1 MDLHQLSPPIGAIP
15 ASGELHSLGAG
26 AFSQEKGFS
35 SVLQAASQRVDARR
49 EARSRAFQAE
59 RESRPSGTTQS
70 VHRGLSSKTEGSRGA
85 KLPAAQA
92 ERENRPPA
100 TAQGIHRNLLH
111 KAAGATETE
120 SRLPRT
126 EADDEPSPT
135 ASDVPVA
142 LPDETSSSMDTESHS
157 LQAESGD
164 DPSSATVGAGPLL
177 VSLAGATMVMQ
188 ASTADSTQHVTGSD
202 ILTSEAE
209 GRVVLSESP
218 MSQPAIQSVEGGVR
232 PLSLE
237 NGRSDLVEQ
246 QRASAMG
253 NTVAMVSL
261 PVSEEQPSLGRTDM
275 EIPVVAQS
283 DKSLPLTVKQGV
295 TAESML
301 PEQGVPIKGQQERE
315 SRQASIPSW
324 QDIAQGQDSVQSIV
338 PVPAR
343 LTGLNG
349 EESEAL
355 PENSPMQ
362 PILSEAEPSLR
373 QKNPPVESSESHT
386 AKALS
391 GPTIVE
397 GQGLNTASD
406 GQRKEEGLKWF
417 SHADL
422 QSVDISSRRSQE
434 PASESLDSGAQYL
447 SYQQVHGGA
456 PSNIKSASAPAVPPT
471 SQTNPLSQDTDT
483 APAPLTHTVQF
494 DLAPA
499 DFGQLRVRLVM
510 SEHTVHTHLS
520 TDRAELGQMLTGRQ
534 EQLSA
539 QLSAAGLD
547 LGRFQVQVNQE
558 RAGHSGHE
566 WPSQAHGG
574 ASQQQR
580 DARQQGH
587 SPETPVPS
595 QQRTGALSL
604 FA

>member
-1 MDLHQLSPPIGAIP
+1 MDLHQLSPLIGAIP

-26 AFSQEKGFS
+26 AFSQEREFS

-59 RESRPSGTTQS
+59 RENRPSDTTQPVRRDRSSTTEAGRGAKRPAFQAELENRPSGTTQA
-70 VHRGLSSKTEGSRGA
+70 V
-85 KLPAAQA
+85 
-92 ERENRPPA
+92 
-100 TAQGIHRNLLH
+100 HRNLLH

-120 SRLPRT
+120 SRYPHT
-126 EADDEPSPT
+126 ETDDEPST
-135 ASDVPVA
+135 TESDVPTA
-142 LPDETSSSMDTESHS
+142 PLHETSSSRDTEFHS
-157 LQAESGD
+157 SQTESD
-164 DPSSATVGAGPLL
+164 DDQSSAMVGAGPLPIL
-177 VSLAGATMVMQ
+177 LAGATMAMPAV
-188 ASTADSTQHVTGSD
+188 TVDPTQNVIGSD
-202 ILTSEAE
+202 IPTSEVE

-218 MSQPAIQSVEGGVR
+218 MSRPAVQSAEDGASLL
-232 PLSLE
+232 LSE
-237 NGRSDLVEQ
+237 NRRGSHVEQ

-253 NTVAMVSL
+253 NTVAIASS
-261 PVSEEQPSLGRTDM
+261 PVSEEKPILGRTDTDM
-275 EIPVVAQS
+275 PVVAQS

-295 TAESML
+295 TAENML

-315 SRQASIPSW
+315 SRQAPIPSW

-349 EESEAL
+349 EESKAL

-406 GQRKEEGLKWF
+406 GQRKEERLKWF

-447 SYQQVHGGA
+447 SYQQVQGGA

-471 SQTNPLSQDTDT
+471 SQTNPLSQDTET

-494 DLAPA
+494 DLAPT
-499 DFGQLRVRLVM
+499 DFGQLRVRLVL
-510 SEHTVHTHLS
+510 SEQTVHTHLT
-520 TDRAELGQMLTGRQ
+520 TDRAELGQMLTSRQ
-534 EQLSA
+534 EQLST
-539 QLSAAGLD
+539 QLSTAGLD

-558 RAGHSGHE
+558 RAGQSGQE

-574 ASQQQR
+574 TSHQQR
-580 DARQQGH
+580 DARQQEH
-587 SPETPVPS
+587 SPEAPVPS
-595 QQRTGALSL
+595 QKRIGALSL